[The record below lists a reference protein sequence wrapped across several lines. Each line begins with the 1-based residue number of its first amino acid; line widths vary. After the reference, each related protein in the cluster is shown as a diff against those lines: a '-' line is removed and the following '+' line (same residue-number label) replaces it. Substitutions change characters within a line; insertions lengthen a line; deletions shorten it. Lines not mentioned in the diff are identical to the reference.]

1 VSEQDASLPT
11 NSRTDGHRRLSENGQ
26 TFSYAFKAEHLTR
39 SFSALKAVNDVTIEI
54 PRGGVRTIIGPNG
67 AGKTTF
73 FNLLSGLL
81 PPSAGRVWFE
91 DRDITGL
98 DAYQRAR
105 LGIARSFQITNIFP
119 KLSVYENVRLAV
131 QAVHDGKASFFLPMG
146 KMGDLHG
153 KTAAIL
159 QDIGLAEI
167 AETFAENLS
176 HGDQRRLE
184 IGLVLARDPQVLML
198 DEPLAGMS
206 PTETHATVEL
216 IQRIAPGRTIMLVEH
231 DIDVV
236 MSISTTITVMQTGQ
250 ILAVGTQGEIRA
262 NEAVQRAY
270 LGGLA
275 S

>member
-1 VSEQDASLPT
+1 VSD
-11 NSRTDGHRRLSENGQ
+11 NGQ
-26 TFSYAFKAEHLTR
+26 TFAYALKTEHLTR
-39 SFSALKAVNDVTIEI
+39 SFSGFKAVNDVTIEI

-81 PPSAGRVWFE
+81 PPSNGRVFFE

-98 DAYQRAR
+98 DPFQRAR
-105 LGIARSFQITNIFP
+105 LGIARSFQISNIFR

-131 QAVHDGKASFFLPMG
+131 QSLHDGKANFFLSTG
-146 KMGDLHG
+146 MGDLHG
-153 KTAAIL
+153 KTAAVL
-159 QDIGLAEI
+159 EDIGLSDVADGL
-167 AETFAENLS
+167 AENLS

-184 IGLVLARDPQVLML
+184 IGLVLARDPQILML
-198 DEPLAGMS
+198 DEPVAGMS
-206 PTETHATVEL
+206 PKETHATVEL
-216 IQRIAPGRTIMLVEH
+216 IQRVSPGRTILLVEH

-250 ILAVGTQGEIRA
+250 ILAVGTPEEIRA

-275 S
+275 